1 VTLRSDGR
9 GSSRICKGCS
19 IGGVG
24 AGAGRGAGAG
34 AEDGCEAAATPLRL
48 AGPAPEDGRRPRGRA
63 QKGHA
68 WVLIG
73 DFHFCSGATV
83 ID

>member
-1 VTLRSDGR
+1 MKKRRAWLLADLQGVL
-9 GSSRICKGCS
+9 
-19 IGGVG
+19 GGVG

-48 AGPAPEDGRRPRGRA
+48 TGPAPEDGRRPRGRA